1 MLLVYY
7 LFCLSNLEYFELCN
21 MQDDYLDNEQIGIKE
36 KKILFGKL
44 KIYVIPMFYFSLKS
58 MKSRI

>member
-21 MQDDYLDNEQIGIKE
+21 MQDDYLDNERIGIKE

-44 KIYVIPMFYFSLKS
+44 KIHVIPIFYFSLKS
-58 MKSRI
+58 VKSRI

>member
-21 MQDDYLDNEQIGIKE
+21 MQDDYLDNERIGIKE
-36 KKILFGKL
+36 KKF
-44 KIYVIPMFYFSLKS
+44 FSEN
-58 MKSRI
+58 